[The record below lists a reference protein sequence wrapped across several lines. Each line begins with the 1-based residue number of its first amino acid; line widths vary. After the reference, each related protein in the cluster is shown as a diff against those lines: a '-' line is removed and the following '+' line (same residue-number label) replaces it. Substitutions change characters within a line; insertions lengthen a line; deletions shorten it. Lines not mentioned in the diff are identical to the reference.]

1 MKKQKP
7 SSPLDAYM
15 QKQMCINAGAGVEL
29 HCARENW
36 SESIYPRATQLFK
49 LTEEERENL
58 PCDILE
64 PERFVAKGWLNNQL
78 PVQANVSKPKE

>member
-36 SESIYPRATQLFK
+36 SESIYPRATKLFK
-49 LTEEERENL
+49 LTEKERENL
-58 PCDILE
+58 PCDNL
-64 PERFVAKGWLNNQL
+64 
-78 PVQANVSKPKE
+78 

>member
-15 QKQMCINAGAGVEL
+15 QKQMCINAGAGVEF
-29 HCARENW
+29 HCASEYW

-49 LTEEERENL
+49 LTEEERRNL
-58 PCDILE
+58 PCDDLE
-64 PERFVAKGWLNNQL
+64 PERYVAKDGIL
-78 PVQANVSKPKE
+78 AGKE